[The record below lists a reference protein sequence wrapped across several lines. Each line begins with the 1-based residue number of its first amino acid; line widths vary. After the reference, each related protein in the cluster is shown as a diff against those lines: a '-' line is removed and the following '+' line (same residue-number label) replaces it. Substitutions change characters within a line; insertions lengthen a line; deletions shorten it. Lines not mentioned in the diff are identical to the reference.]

1 MLGEENSIIAARVLR
16 IEELNGVAVP
26 SQLGERVETTDTDA
40 SERSIVAIRPPAD
53 IGDIGRRG
61 GIRASHSRVTPLL
74 LSNALG
80 VHVHRSEEHTSELQA
95 LMRISYA
102 VFCLYIK
109 TNLT

>member
-53 IGDIGRRG
+53 LGDIGRRG

-74 LSNALG
+74 LS
-80 VHVHRSEEHTSELQA
+80 RSEERRVGKECVSKCRSRWSPYH
-95 LMRISYA
+95 
-102 VFCLYIK
+102 
-109 TNLT
+109 

>member
-40 SERSIVAIRPPAD
+40 SARSIVAIRPPAD
-53 IGDIGRRG
+53 LGDIGRRG

-74 LSNALG
+74 LSNAPIG
-80 VHVHRSEEHTSELQA
+80 RAQA
-95 LMRISYA
+95 RRP
-102 VFCLYIK
+102 V
-109 TNLT
+109 TNAHLVCSPLLETTNN

>member
-53 IGDIGRRG
+53 PGDIGCRG

-80 VHVHRSEEHTSELQA
+80 AHVHRALQIRSVLPLPCGGRLGA
-95 LMRISYA
+95 KRE
-102 VFCLYIK
+102 
-109 TNLT
+109 